1 MLRLSLLFK
10 TRTEKTKITIGQL
23 VFYQIYQKHM
33 ENVSNNESINTLT
46 LIYENFNVA
55 VHNHCL

>member
-1 MLRLSLLFK
+1 
-10 TRTEKTKITIGQL
+10 
-23 VFYQIYQKHM
+23 M
-33 ENVSNNESINTLT
+33 ENVSNNESINILT